1 MSELPWHW
9 LGRVGYRDGTE
20 RQRALRD
27 RLLAGDQGAR
37 CLLLLEHEPVITLG
51 RHARPGHVLAS
62 REALAEQGIEVVDT
76 DRGGDVTYHG
86 PGQLMIYPVVV
97 LRKDVAGFLCSL
109 AGALAEI
116 AAQLGVPGARWRRE
130 PAGLWLRGP
139 AAEAGAPGASK
150 ALPKALDDARDAPEA
165 SGDALDDAR
174 GAPPAKLAACG
185 VHLRRGAVTHGLAFN
200 VSTPPSTW
208 RWIMPCG
215 LSLPVTSVAEERSRR
230 GLPPPPSVAEVAHL
244 AAPLL
249 CDALARVAR

>member
-1 MSELPWHW
+1 LSELPWHW
-9 LGRVGYRDGTE
+9 LGRVGYRAGTE
-20 RQRALRD
+20 HQRVLRD

-62 REALAEQGIEVVDT
+62 REALAAQGIEVVAT

-109 AGALAEI
+109 AGALAEV
-116 AAQLGVPGARWRRE
+116 AARLGVPGARWQRE
-130 PAGLWLRGP
+130 PAGLWLPGP
-139 AAEAGAPGASK
+139 AAEA
-150 ALPKALDDARDAPEA
+150 PEVH
-165 SGDALDDAR
+165 D
-174 GAPPAKLAACG
+174 APPAKLAACG
-185 VHLRRGAVTHGLAFN
+185 IHLRRGAVTHGLAFN
-200 VSTPPSTW
+200 VSTPPAAW

-215 LSLPVTSVAEERSRR
+215 LILPVTSVAEERARR
-230 GLPPPPSVAEVAHL
+230 GLPLPPPVAEVAHL

-249 CDALARVAR
+249 CDALARVIR